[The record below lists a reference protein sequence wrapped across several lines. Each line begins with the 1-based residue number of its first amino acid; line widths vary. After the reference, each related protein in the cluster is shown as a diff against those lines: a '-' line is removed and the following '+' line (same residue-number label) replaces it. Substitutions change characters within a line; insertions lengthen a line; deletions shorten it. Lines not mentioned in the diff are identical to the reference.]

1 LTVGYSAKG
10 YQFSWSTT
18 AGATHYELFEDPDGA
33 GPLAEA
39 PIGGAIATQ
48 HYAHVLAPQLLL
60 QRLFASYRLRACNA
74 GGCSSFAA
82 AVVPDVSRAI
92 GYVKASVSG
101 WGGRHGWSVALSAD
115 GSTLAVGAPG
125 DVTAG
130 MTGTPVDPGGAIE
143 VYVRGS
149 GGWVHQAR
157 LKAAHTSQLGYSLSI
172 SADGGMLVAGAPTES
187 SGATGINGNQADR
200 SAEYSGAVYAF
211 TRSGSTWT
219 QQAYIKASNT
229 RAGDVFGSAVALS
242 ADGTTLGVGAPG
254 ESSGSAGIGGDQNN
268 RSAPQAGAV
277 YLFAR
282 SGSAWLQQ
290 TYVKASN
297 AQAGDQFGVSLAFS
311 SDGSTLVVGAEAEDG
326 GATGV
331 NGSTADDSAS
341 DAGAVYV
348 LTRSNTA
355 WSQQAYIKA
364 SNAQAG
370 ARFGQR
376 VALSADGSTL
386 VVGAPAEGGG
396 ATGINGNQ
404 ASNTAEF
411 AGAVYAFTRNGSTWL
426 QQAYIKAS
434 NTQAGDGFGHGLALS
449 ADGLTLAVGATGEDG
464 GGAGMQGDQT
474 SNSASNAG
482 AVYLIKREGSNW
494 TQRAYLKASNTMDN
508 TTAVAPGSN
517 SNFGYG
523 LALSAD
529 GGALAVGAPY
539 EPSKATGIGGDQAD
553 RSATAAGAVYLY

>member
-1 LTVGYSAKG
+1 
-10 YQFSWSTT
+10 
-18 AGATHYELFEDPDGA
+18 
-33 GPLAEA
+33 
-39 PIGGAIATQ
+39 
-48 HYAHVLAPQLLL
+48 
-60 QRLFASYRLRACNA
+60 
-74 GGCSSFAA
+74 
-82 AVVPDVSRAI
+82 
-92 GYVKASVSG
+92 
-101 WGGRHGWSVALSAD
+101 
-115 GSTLAVGAPG
+115 
-125 DVTAG
+125 
-130 MTGTPVDPGGAIE
+130 
-143 VYVRGS
+143 
-149 GGWVHQAR
+149 
-157 LKAAHTSQLGYSLSI
+157 
-172 SADGGMLVAGAPTES
+172 
-187 SGATGINGNQADR
+187 
-200 SAEYSGAVYAF
+200 
-211 TRSGSTWT
+211 
-219 QQAYIKASNT
+219 
-229 RAGDVFGSAVALS
+229 
-242 ADGTTLGVGAPG
+242 
-254 ESSGSAGIGGDQNN
+254 
-268 RSAPQAGAV
+268 
-277 YLFAR
+277 
-282 SGSAWLQQ
+282 
-290 TYVKASN
+290 
-297 AQAGDQFGVSLAFS
+297 
-311 SDGSTLVVGAEAEDG
+311 
-326 GATGV
+326 
-331 NGSTADDSAS
+331 
-341 DAGAVYV
+341 VYV

-449 ADGLTLAVGATGEDG
+449 ADGLTLAVGATGGWRRRRHAGRSNQQFGLQCRG
-464 GGAGMQGDQT
+464 GLPDQT
-474 SNSASNAG
+474 
-482 AVYLIKREGSNW
+482 RRQHW
-494 TQRAYLKASNTMDN
+494 TQHAYLRPTTLDN

>member
-39 PIGGAIATQ
+39 PIGSAIATQ
-48 HYAHVLAPQLLL
+48 HYAHVLASQLLS

-74 GGCSSFAA
+74 GGCSPFAA

-92 GYVKASVSG
+92 GYFKASVSG
-101 WGGRHGWSVALSAD
+101 LGGGHGRSVALSAD

-125 DVTAG
+125 EVTDG
-130 MTGTPVDPGGAIE
+130 MTGTPIDTGGAIE

-157 LKAAHTSQLGYSLSI
+157 LKAAHTGRLGSSLSI

-229 RAGDVFGSAVALS
+229 RAGDVFGSAVVLS

-268 RSAPQAGAV
+268 RSAPKAGAV

-290 TYVKASN
+290 AYVKASN
-297 AQAGDQFGVSLAFS
+297 AQAGDQFGTSLALS
-311 SDGSTLVVGAEAEDG
+311 SDGSTLVVGADAEDG
-326 GATGV
+326 GTTGV
-331 NGSTADDSAS
+331 NGSAADDSAS

-348 LTRSNTA
+348 LTRSNTV

-376 VALSADGSTL
+376 VALSADGSAL

-404 ASNTAEF
+404 ASNTMEF
-411 AGAVYAFTRNGSTWL
+411 AGAVYAFSRSGSTWF

-434 NTQAGDGFGHGLALS
+434 NTQAGDVFGGSLSLS

-464 GGAGMQGDQT
+464 GDAGMRGDQT
-474 SNSASNAG
+474 SNSVYNAG
-482 AVYLIKREGSNW
+482 AVYLITREGSSW
-494 TQRAYLKASNTMDN
+494 TQRAYIKASNTMDN
-508 TTAVAPGSN
+508 TSPMVPGAN
-517 SNFGYG
+517 SFFGYG

-529 GGALAVGAPY
+529 GGTLAVGAPY
-539 EPSKATGIGGDQAD
+539 EPSKATGIGGDQDD
-553 RSATAAGAVYLY
+553 RSAKGAGAVYLY

>member
-1 LTVGYSAKG
+1 
-10 YQFSWSTT
+10 
-18 AGATHYELFEDPDGA
+18 LFEDPDGA

-74 GGCSSFAA
+74 GGCSPFAA

-219 QQAYIKASNT
+219 QQAHQASNT

-254 ESSGSAGIGGDQNN
+254 ELRISRHGGDQNN
-268 RSAPQAGAV
+268 RLAPGGRCTYCSQW
-277 YLFAR
+277 LC
-282 SGSAWLQQ
+282 WLQQ

-297 AQAGDQFGVSLAFS
+297 AQAGDQFGVSLAFLLMEACWLWVQKQRRS
-311 SDGSTLVVGAEAEDG
+311 QPASTAALRTIQRLTLVPCTCSPAATRPGA
-326 GATGV
+326 
-331 NGSTADDSAS
+331 S
-341 DAGAVYV
+341 
-348 LTRSNTA
+348 RP
-355 WSQQAYIKA
+355 I
-364 SNAQAG
+364 
-370 ARFGQR
+370 
-376 VALSADGSTL
+376 
-386 VVGAPAEGGG
+386 
-396 ATGINGNQ
+396 
-404 ASNTAEF
+404 
-411 AGAVYAFTRNGSTWL
+411 
-426 QQAYIKAS
+426 
-434 NTQAGDGFGHGLALS
+434 
-449 ADGLTLAVGATGEDG
+449 
-464 GGAGMQGDQT
+464 
-474 SNSASNAG
+474 
-482 AVYLIKREGSNW
+482 
-494 TQRAYLKASNTMDN
+494 
-508 TTAVAPGSN
+508 
-517 SNFGYG
+517 
-523 LALSAD
+523 
-529 GGALAVGAPY
+529 
-539 EPSKATGIGGDQAD
+539 
-553 RSATAAGAVYLY
+553 